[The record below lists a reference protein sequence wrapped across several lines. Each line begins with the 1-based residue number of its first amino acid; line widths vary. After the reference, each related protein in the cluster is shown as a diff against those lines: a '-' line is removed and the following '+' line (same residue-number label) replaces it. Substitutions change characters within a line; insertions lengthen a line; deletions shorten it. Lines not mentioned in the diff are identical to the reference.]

1 MIMTDDEK
9 LRQSLKQK
17 FGLAPPE
24 PTASQL
30 SSIKRAIQRIKD
42 TAGPYPTHS
51 DWENAVHEHCPS
63 AGGATYGGV
72 DNSDL
77 NALLKLAISNARK
90 S

>member
-1 MIMTDDEK
+1 MSDDEK

-30 SSIKRAIQRIKD
+30 SGIKRAIQRIKD
-42 TAGPYPTHS
+42 TGRHPTHS
-51 DWENAVHEHCPS
+51 DWESAVHQHCPS

-77 NALLKLAISNARK
+77 NALLKLAIASARK